1 MERVI
6 RALSEA
12 EQSALYDGLE
22 MASKMLNKPRPLSS
36 SDIQWLY
43 DYCLSSEDEFPE
55 GVIAVGLSFGQLFID
70 AENYEWVRVNDEYGE
85 ETCIAPKFLNINCA
99 PISMIQKRLEAQEQ
113 VNIAE
118 LFADTVKVIQG
129 LIDDGEF
136 EYR

>member
-36 SDIQWLY
+36 SDIQGLY

-55 GVIAVGLSFGQLFID
+55 RVIAVGLSFGQHFID
-70 AENYEWVRVNDEYGE
+70 AENY
-85 ETCIAPKFLNINCA
+85 
-99 PISMIQKRLEAQEQ
+99 
-113 VNIAE
+113 
-118 LFADTVKVIQG
+118 
-129 LIDDGEF
+129 
-136 EYR
+136 